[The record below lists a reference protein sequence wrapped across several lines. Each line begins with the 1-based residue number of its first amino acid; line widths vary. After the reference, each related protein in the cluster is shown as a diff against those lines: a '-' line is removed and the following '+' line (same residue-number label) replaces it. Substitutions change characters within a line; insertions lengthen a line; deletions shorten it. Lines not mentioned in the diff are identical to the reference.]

1 MTNLIVAAFTL
12 CYFAVTLFLCRGMRL
27 SARDICLAGL
37 MSAATLV
44 LRCFLITLPNGSHIS
59 LGAML
64 PILLLSLL
72 VNARVAFCAG
82 WVTGLL
88 AMLLLP
94 DWQPVHWA
102 QPFVEQLI
110 CFSALGY
117 ASVFGTDRRWKII
130 LGTTLAVAL
139 SVTSHIM
146 AGAVFFAQYAWDGY
160 GPWAYSIVANL
171 SGHGTEGLLPLFL
184 SPCCLCGG
192 WRNPLRQVYRNDIHA
207 GTDREKLVCVA
218 AMPGLPLSSA
228 AWSRNLG

>member
-130 LGTTLAVAL
+130 LAP
-139 SVTSHIM
+139 H
-146 AGAVFFAQYAWDGY
+146 WR
-160 GPWAYSIVANL
+160 
-171 SGHGTEGLLPLFL
+171 LP
-184 SPCCLCGG
+184 
-192 WRNPLRQVYRNDIHA
+192 
-207 GTDREKLVCVA
+207 
-218 AMPGLPLSSA
+218 SA
-228 AWSRNLG
+228 

>member
-130 LGTTLAVAL
+130 LGTTLAAAL
-139 SVTSHIM
+139 SVTSHVM

-171 SGHGTEGLLPLFL
+171 SGHGTEGLLTIILVSVLPVRRLEK
-184 SPCCLCGG
+184 S
-192 WRNPLRQVYRNDIHA
+192 IKA
-207 GTDREKLVCVA
+207 GVLQ
-218 AMPGLPLSSA
+218 
-228 AWSRNLG
+228 

>member
-94 DWQPVHWA
+94 DRYTGLSLLWNS
-102 QPFVEQLI
+102 L
-110 CFSALGY
+110 SA
-117 ASVFGTDRRWKII
+117 S
-130 LGTTLAVAL
+130 
-139 SVTSHIM
+139 
-146 AGAVFFAQYAWDGY
+146 
-160 GPWAYSIVANL
+160 
-171 SGHGTEGLLPLFL
+171 PL
-184 SPCCLCGG
+184 
-192 WRNPLRQVYRNDIHA
+192 W
-207 GTDREKLVCVA
+207 
-218 AMPGLPLSSA
+218 AMPASLEPTGAGRSSWAPHWRLPSA
-228 AWSRNLG
+228 

>member
-110 CFSALGY
+110 CFFGLCQCLWNRPALENYPGHHTGGCPQRDQSY
-117 ASVFGTDRRWKII
+117 YGRCGFLCPVR
-130 LGTTLAVAL
+130 LGRLR
-139 SVTSHIM
+139 
-146 AGAVFFAQYAWDGY
+146 
-160 GPWAYSIVANL
+160 
-171 SGHGTEGLLPLFL
+171 PL
-184 SPCCLCGG
+184 GIQHRG
-192 WRNPLRQVYRNDIHA
+192 
-207 GTDREKLVCVA
+207 
-218 AMPGLPLSSA
+218 
-228 AWSRNLG
+228 

>member
-59 LGAML
+59 LG
-64 PILLLSLL
+64 
-72 VNARVAFCAG
+72 ARVAFCAG

-171 SGHGTEGLLPLFL
+171 SGHGTEGLLTIILVSVLPVRRLEK
-184 SPCCLCGG
+184 S
-192 WRNPLRQVYRNDIHA
+192 IKA
-207 GTDREKLVCVA
+207 GV
-218 AMPGLPLSSA
+218 PQ
-228 AWSRNLG
+228 